1 LINVGPG
8 SEDQGVGTAATTS
21 EPGSGELLLRML
33 RLSGWL
39 ILTQTAEPAELHAAY
54 RLPSGRLLKVTA
66 AGPTLPDAAFSLFE
80 RACAARAEAQR
91 AADHTSA
98 GALFLTS

>member
-1 LINVGPG
+1 LINIAPG
-8 SEDQGVGTAATTS
+8 SDDQGVGTAATTS

-39 ILTQTAEPAELHAAY
+39 ILARTHEPAELHAAY
-54 RLPSGRLLKVTA
+54 RLPSGRILKVTA

-91 AADHTSA
+91 VADHTSA
-98 GALFLTS
+98 GASFQTS